1 MPAIKGEKGITTKPF
16 FCGLRGRT
24 IAQMKALFRLRQFSM
39 CCRRLDVDKS
49 GVIDASELRRGL
61 RAVGCENPTEMGFRG
76 DSFRRSK
83 RCCLSEVLWWFPLE
97 NSVSTSLSLHF
108 FGMAG
113 ASPPVFVDRN
123 PLILLLDVQLSNHFD
138 AIFLQWFC
146 AMPIS

>member
-1 MPAIKGEKGITTKPF
+1 
-16 FCGLRGRT
+16 
-24 IAQMKALFRLRQFSM
+24 MKALFRLRQFSM

-61 RAVGCENPTEMGFRG
+61 RAVGCENPTDFWDGFLRE
-76 DSFRRSK
+76 SK
-83 RCCLSEVLWWFPLE
+83 SRFTVWRWDSEVIRSGGQKDVVFPRFCDDFPWK
-97 NSVSTSLSLHF
+97 SVSTSLSLHF

-138 AIFLQWFC
+138 AIFLQ
-146 AMPIS
+146 